1 MPAYRTRGAGAAISG
16 VPTRLHSRRTTS
28 AAPPKQRDAEG
39 QTLQA
44 CGQRTTEDDQRH
56 ACTPDAEAKACKSRL
71 GHVSGTQPSL
81 LKRIRSCSVAPDW
94 IANAK
99 TLMSSPAFRPTQV
112 RMTRPLFN
120 RPSNPQ
126 EPCQTNLTFC
136 AIEYFPRL
144 TPVRPTLTL
153 TSEFSAATSHS
164 SSTFWPDPIQDV

>member
-1 MPAYRTRGAGAAISG
+1 VPAYRTRGEGAANSG
-16 VPTRLHSRRTTS
+16 VPNRLHSRRTTS
-28 AAPPKQRDAEG
+28 AA
-39 QTLQA
+39 LQNSA
-44 CGQRTTEDDQRH
+44 MLRGRR
-56 ACTPDAEAKACKSRL
+56 SRL
-71 GHVSGTQPSL
+71 AGSVQLKTTKGMPALPMPKLKHVSHVWVMCRVPNYRL
-81 LKRIRSCSVAPDW
+81 LKRIRSFSVAPDW

-99 TLMSSPAFRPTQV
+99 TLMSSPAFWVKQV
-112 RMTRPLFN
+112 RMARPLFN

-164 SSTFWPDPIQDV
+164 SSTFWADPIQDV